1 MVIFL
6 SLGQFLHFLLNHLI
20 YWEGDSA
27 ELNTDDILERFG
39 DFSVKYHQDMY
50 LVFVA
55 VSTYDTK

>member
-1 MVIFL
+1 M
-6 SLGQFLHFLLNHLI
+6 HFLLNHLI

-39 DFSVKYHQDMY
+39 DLLVKYHQDMY